1 MTIDYGTIV
10 KTRRQEMGL
19 SQIEVADRAVCDL
32 SVVGRIERGEGVH
45 LDTFLSV
52 LAALDLRVD
61 VVEVRT

>member
-10 KTRRQEMGL
+10 KTRRLEMGL
-19 SQIEVADRAVCDL
+19 SQIEVADRAVCDR

-52 LAALDLRVD
+52 LAALGLRIAIR
-61 VVEVRT
+61 EVL